1 MEIGRRIAK
10 RILEK
15 ILPEETAYAHCDIP
29 CGIYDPNYA
38 QVAAHTVIRMDTL
51 IGELTEKAKGTPTPA
66 EMEQYAHGIARYVE
80 IKEKHAEICK
90 HEVRILW
97 GDYFKPDHAKA
108 FPDLHDLVWKV
119 MMLGSQSKQ
128 TTDLQVGE
136 QLLDTVNQIAEIFWK
151 TKDVT
156 PVRTASHY
164 PTGREMV
171 VPAAG

>member
-1 MEIGRRIAK
+1 METRRKIVT
-10 RILEK
+10 RILER

-29 CGIYDPNYA
+29 CGIYDPHYA
-38 QVAAHTVIRMDTL
+38 QLAAHTVIRMDTL
-51 IGELTEKAKGTPTPA
+51 IGELTEKGRGTPT
-66 EMEQYAHGIARYVE
+66 EMDQYAHGIARYTE

-97 GDYFKPDHAKA
+97 GDYFKPDHAEA

-136 QLLDTVNQIAEIFWK
+136 DLLDTVNRIAEIFWK
-151 TKDVT
+151 TKNVT
-156 PVRTASHY
+156 PVRTGSHY
-164 PTGREMV
+164 PTEREMV
-171 VPAAG
+171 VPTAG

>member
-1 MEIGRRIAK
+1 MEIGSKIVR
-10 RILEK
+10 RILER

-29 CGIYDPNYA
+29 CGIYDPHYA
-38 QVAAHTVIRMDTL
+38 QLAAHTVIRMDTL
-51 IGELTEKAKGTPTPA
+51 IGELTEKGKESPTPE
-66 EMEQYAHGIARYVE
+66 EMEQYAHGIARYTE

-97 GDYFKPDHAKA
+97 GDYFKPDHAEA
-108 FPDLHDLVWKV
+108 FPGLHDLVWHV
-119 MMLGSQSKQ
+119 MILGSKSKQ

-136 QLLDTVNQIAEIFWK
+136 DLLDAVNRIAEIFWK

-156 PVRTASHY
+156 PVRTGSHY

-171 VPAAG
+171 LPPAG

>member
-1 MEIGRRIAK
+1 
-10 RILEK
+10 
-15 ILPEETAYAHCDIP
+15 YAH
-29 CGIYDPNYA
+29 A
-38 QVAAHTVIRMDTL
+38 
-51 IGELTEKAKGTPTPA
+51 
-66 EMEQYAHGIARYVE
+66 IARYVE

-108 FPDLHDLVWKV
+108 YPDLHDLVWKV

-128 TTDLQVGE
+128 TTDLQIGD

-156 PVRTASHY
+156 PVRTPSHY

>member
-1 MEIGRRIAK
+1 MKIGRNIAR
-10 RILEK
+10 RILER
-15 ILPEETAYAHCDIP
+15 ILPEEIAYAHCDIP
-29 CGIYDPNYA
+29 CGIYDPHYA
-38 QVAAHTVIRMDTL
+38 QMAAHTVIRMDTL
-51 IGELTEKAKGTPTPA
+51 IGEGTEKAKGSSSPT
-66 EMEQYAHGIARYVE
+66 EMEQQVHAMARYTE
-80 IKEKHAEICK
+80 IKERHAEICK

-97 GDYFKPDHAKA
+97 GDYFKPDHAEA

-136 QLLDTVNQIAEIFWK
+136 ELLDTVNRIAEIFWK

-156 PVRTASHY
+156 TVRTGSHY

-171 VPAAG
+171 VPTAG